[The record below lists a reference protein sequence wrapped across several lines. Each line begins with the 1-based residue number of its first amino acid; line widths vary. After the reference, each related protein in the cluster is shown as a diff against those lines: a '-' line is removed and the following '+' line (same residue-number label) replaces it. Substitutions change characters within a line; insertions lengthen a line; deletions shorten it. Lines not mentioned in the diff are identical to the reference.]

1 MEANI
6 NSLSVIEFEK
16 PCQQLIEKMGF
27 YVETTKASGDGGIDL
42 IVYNNQSI
50 LSGKYIIQCKWY
62 MVGT

>member
-1 MEANI
+1 
-6 NSLSVIEFEK
+6 
-16 PCQQLIEKMGF
+16 MGF